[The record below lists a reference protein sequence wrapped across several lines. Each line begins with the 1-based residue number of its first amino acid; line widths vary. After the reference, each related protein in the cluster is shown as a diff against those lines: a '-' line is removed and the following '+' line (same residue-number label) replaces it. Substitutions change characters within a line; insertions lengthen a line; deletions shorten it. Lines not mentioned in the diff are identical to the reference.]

1 MADPPSQKI
10 VVGLDGSQQSLT
22 ALRWAIRRAASSDS
36 VLDVVHCWQS
46 RPAVEVLFGSR
57 DELSRGSVCMLQ
69 NEVVAALA
77 ALPDLPTRPRIHQ
90 VSRQG
95 RTAAILTEQAADA
108 QLLVLGAHSRTDTRD
123 LVFGRVASSCLR
135 HSACPVVI
143 VENEHTVLRH
153 DVGTQ
158 RSVPAS

>member
-22 ALRWAIRRAASSDS
+22 ALRWAIGRAASSDS

-46 RPAVEVLFGSR
+46 HPAVEVLFGSR

-95 RTAAILTEQAADA
+95 RTAAILS
-108 QLLVLGAHSRTDTRD
+108 LIH
-123 LVFGRVASSCLR
+123 
-135 HSACPVVI
+135 I
-143 VENEHTVLRH
+143 
-153 DVGTQ
+153 
-158 RSVPAS
+158 